1 MYPEQ
6 KRLVQSF
13 VALLVEKPSTSPEM
27 DYQSGLL
34 RGEEKNSNM
43 VILRFLVLNN
53 RLIGNHFFLL
63 GITNILCPVVKTN
76 VRSKIIRLAFYCTAR
91 GIE

>member
-13 VALLVEKPSTSPEM
+13 VALLVEEPSTSPEM

-34 RGEEKNSNM
+34 RGEEKIM
-43 VILRFLVLNN
+43 I
-53 RLIGNHFFLL
+53 
-63 GITNILCPVVKTN
+63 
-76 VRSKIIRLAFYCTAR
+76 
-91 GIE
+91 